1 MFGSAETPGR
11 SHAAHG
17 AKPRGGEIPDLFC
30 WTKMGVEAG
39 QDLRSIL
46 RRKELE
52 RQAGDGI
59 FVWGIGNSLGPTI
72 REVSRSSE
80 TIPVLFSPIH
90 SKPRAVDVRPA
101 ALVLWL
107 SYLDEA
113 GRLCPL
119 PRRSLVTSRADD
131 LSIGSQKRHYALLC
145 RSSHSLL
152 EEGTQEVDFGEL
164 CNASTNKGLG
174 FSQVTALVRRSPRRQ
189 GEDIVGGRRYQV
201 PFMAELFAPYCV
213 RLADGVAMPA
223 SLAYEIAEIARTA
236 SVPDWIRFV
245 DGLKA
250 TAVRKNDVSLPLFSG
265 QPTMAWA

>member
-1 MFGSAETPGR
+1 MFGSAEIPGR
-11 SHAAHG
+11 PCTPHG
-17 AKPRGGEIPDLFC
+17 ALSLASDLPSLFC

-39 QDLRSIL
+39 QDLRSII

-52 RQAGDGI
+52 RQAGDGV

-72 REVSRSSE
+72 REVSNPGE
-80 TIPVLFSPIH
+80 KIPVLFSPIH
-90 SKPRAVDVRPA
+90 SKPRTVDVRPA

-119 PRRSLVTSRADD
+119 PKHSLVTSRADD
-131 LSIGSQKRHYALLC
+131 LSIGNQKRHYALLC

-152 EEGTQEVDFGEL
+152 EESSQEVDFNEL
-164 CNASTNKGLG
+164 CNAATNKGLG

-189 GEDIVGGRRYQV
+189 GEGIQGGRRYQV

-213 RLADGVAMPA
+213 RLAEGVSMPA

-236 SVPDWIRFV
+236 SATDWGKFV
-245 DGLKA
+245 RDIKA
-250 TAVRKNDVSLPLFSG
+250 TAAQRNDVSLPLFGG
-265 QPTMAWA
+265 QPSMAWA